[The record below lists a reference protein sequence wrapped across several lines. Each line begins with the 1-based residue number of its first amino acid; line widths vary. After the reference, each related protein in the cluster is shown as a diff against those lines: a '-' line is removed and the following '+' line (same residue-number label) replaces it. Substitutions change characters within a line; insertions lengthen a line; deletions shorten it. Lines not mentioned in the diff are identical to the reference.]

1 VKEEEEE
8 MTNIISRCSICGQ
21 YLNSKKAL
29 KAHKDKN
36 HRITN
41 SRIRMA
47 ASQITKPAAA
57 KRHYQQENS

>member
-1 VKEEEEE
+1 
-8 MTNIISRCSICGQ
+8 MTNIISRCIICGQ

-41 SRIRMA
+41 SRVKMA
-47 ASQITKPAAA
+47 ASQITKPAA
-57 KRHYQQENS
+57 KRDYQQETS